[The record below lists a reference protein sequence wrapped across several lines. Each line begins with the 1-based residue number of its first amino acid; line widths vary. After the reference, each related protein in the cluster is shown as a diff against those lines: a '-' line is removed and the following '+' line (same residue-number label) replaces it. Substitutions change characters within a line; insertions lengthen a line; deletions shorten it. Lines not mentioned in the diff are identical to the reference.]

1 MKASAILVVAVLAA
15 GALTTAPAYSAPA
28 ADDRPVTVVG
38 EIVRYEPGHVIV
50 LRDTANKEVTYTLA
64 PSVTIPTGVE
74 VGRRVTLYTTRGD
87 DGSFTVTKVSTS
99 VTPEGN
105 LQRTVE
111 RTHTNPAGETT
122 RSTTTTI
129 NGMVQ
134 AYEPGRSVTITRSDG
149 TQVTYMLN
157 ERTHVPE
164 GLAVGRTIMLRPA
177 VVTDDTK
184 VADTITYTET
194 KTQVKKGRTTT
205 KTKTK
210 TKQVGSNH

>member
-1 MKASAILVVAVLAA
+1 MKASAILAVAVLST
-15 GALTTAPAYSAPA
+15 GVLVSAPAYVA
-28 ADDRPVTVVG
+28 ADDKPITVVG

-50 LRDTANKEVTYTLA
+50 LRDTGNKEVTYTLA
-64 PSVTIPTGVE
+64 PSLTIPTGVE

-87 DGSFTVTKVSTS
+87 DGAFTVTRVTTS

-111 RTHTNPAGETT
+111 RTHTNAAGETT
-122 RSTTTTI
+122 RTTTTSI
-129 NGMVQ
+129 NGTVQ
-134 AYEPGRSVTITRSDG
+134 AYEPGHSVTITRSDG
-149 TQVTYMLN
+149 TEVTYMLN

-177 VVTDDTK
+177 VVTDSTK

-194 KTQVKKGRTTT
+194 KTQVKHGRTTT
-205 KTKTK
+205 KSRTK
-210 TKQVGSNH
+210 TKQVGSN

>member
-1 MKASAILVVAVLAA
+1 MKASAILAVAILSTGVLVS
-15 GALTTAPAYSAPA
+15 APAYVAA
-28 ADDRPVTVVG
+28 ADKPITVVG
-38 EIVRYEPGHVIV
+38 EVVRYEPGHVIV
-50 LRDTANKEVTYTLA
+50 LRDADSKEVTYTLT

-87 DGSFTVTKVSTS
+87 DGAFTVTRVTTS

-122 RSTTTTI
+122 RTTTTTI
-129 NGMVQ
+129 SGTVQ
-134 AYEPGRSVTITRSDG
+134 AYEPGHSVTITRSDG

-157 ERTHVPE
+157 ERTHLPE

-194 KTQVKKGRTTT
+194 KTEVKHGRTTT
-205 KTKTK
+205 KSKTRTKV
-210 TKQVGSNH
+210 VGSN

>member
-50 LRDTANKEVTYTLA
+50 LRDTANKEV
-64 PSVTIPTGVE
+64 
-74 VGRRVTLYTTRGD
+74 TRGD

-177 VVTDDTK
+177 VVTDDSK

-210 TKQVGSNH
+210 TKQVGSNQ

>member
-1 MKASAILVVAVLAA
+1 MKASAILAVAVLST
-15 GALTTAPAYSAPA
+15 GVLVSAPAYVA
-28 ADDRPVTVVG
+28 ADNKPITIVG

-50 LRDTANKEVTYTLA
+50 LRNADSKEVTYTLT

-87 DGSFTVTKVSTS
+87 DGAFTVTRVTTS

-122 RSTTTTI
+122 RTTTTTI
-129 NGMVQ
+129 NGTVQ
-134 AYEPGRSVTITRSDG
+134 AYEPGHSVTITRSDG
-149 TQVTYMLN
+149 TEVTYMLN

-177 VVTDDTK
+177 VVTDNTK

-194 KTQVKKGRTTT
+194 KTQVKHGRTTT
-205 KTKTK
+205 RTKTR
-210 TKQVGSNH
+210 TKQVGSN

>member
-1 MKASAILVVAVLAA
+1 MKASAILAVAVLST
-15 GALTTAPAYSAPA
+15 GVLVSAPAYVA
-28 ADDRPVTVVG
+28 ADDKPITVVG

-50 LRDTANKEVTYTLA
+50 LRDTGNKEVTYMLA
-64 PSVTIPTGVE
+64 PSVIIPTGVE

-87 DGSFTVTKVSTS
+87 DGAFTVTRVTTS

-111 RTHTNPAGETT
+111 RTHTNAAGETT
-122 RSTTTTI
+122 RTTTTTI
-129 NGMVQ
+129 NGTVQ

-149 TQVTYMLN
+149 TEVTYMLN

-177 VVTDDTK
+177 VVTDNTK

-194 KTQVKKGRTTT
+194 KTQVKHGRTTT
-205 KTKTK
+205 RSKTK
-210 TKQVGSNH
+210 TKQVGSNQ